1 MKHFKK
7 FDKFGEKFSF
17 NYNNYDKYSTRVGGF
32 VFLSFII
39 ISISYFIL
47 SFIPF
52 SKRKNYSLQFYTIHS
67 SAEKIPINNFIYG
80 IQCEDKNNNI
90 KDYFNLNL
98 KYKKNNSYEDIDIKN
113 CTLKDFNISNNYNI
127 SIDKFKC
134 INNENKTIEGIY
146 TDENFSFFKITVES
160 KNNNVEE
167 IDNFLKNNECKLQ
180 VYYKDYIFDIE
191 NYTNF
196 SKPILNS
203 LFIQLNPDFDVKK
216 NVFFMK
222 YHFKNEDEYID
233 ISLFTNSEKEIPF
246 VGFSRTEDYF
256 IYNTT
261 KPNEN
266 ENKRYA
272 TLFIRADDRKTEINK
287 KYQNLLDFYAENT
300 SIWFGIFEA
309 LNIFFTIYNGYNA
322 NISMSKKLFFFDEI
336 KEDNKYNT
344 ILRTNTS
351 KSNNSKLKNKTINS
365 TANNINEIT
374 NINSYYEEKN
384 KDDIKKESNNYEKNI
399 ISEKSFSS
407 TEDDN
412 VIQKSKIQI
421 EENKKINKIRLF
433 EIIKISFFSCFEC
446 IEKKEKYKD
455 KLIKKAIYIFDKK
468 LDIYIYIKNMILIDI
483 MYQILISDINKDY
496 INFLSR
502 SLIYLDKNIKEQSK
516 ELEAIY
522 KPSSKLNYDYSNKLF
537 KKFTKLVEKEEKTE
551 IENKIISLYMKK
563 N

>member
-67 SAEKIPINNFIYG
+67 SAEKIPINDFIYG
-80 IQCEDKNNNI
+80 IQCEDKNNNKI
-90 KDYFNLNL
+90 DADCFNLKL
-98 KYKKNNSYEDIDIKN
+98 KYKRNNKYENIDIKN
-113 CTLKDFNISNNYNI
+113 CTSKDFKMKNDYDI
-127 SIDKFKC
+127 SIDDFKC
-134 INNENKTIEGIY
+134 INNENENKTIEGIY
-146 TDENFSFFKITVES
+146 TDKNFSFFKITVES

-203 LFIQLNPDFDVKK
+203 LFIQLNPDFDIKK
-216 NVFFMK
+216 NVYFMK
-222 YHFKNEDEYID
+222 FNFKNEDKLID
-233 ISLFTNSEKEIPF
+233 ISLFKDSEKEIPF

-272 TLFIRADDRKTEINK
+272 TLFIRADNRKTEINR

-309 LNIFFTIYNGYNA
+309 LNIFFTIYNGYHA
-322 NISMSKKLFFFDEI
+322 NISMSKKLFFFDEM
-336 KEDNKYNT
+336 KEDNKYNM
-344 ILRTNTS
+344 LRKNS
-351 KSNNSKLKNKTINS
+351 LNSNNSKLKNKTINS
-365 TANNINEIT
+365 SDNNINEIT
-374 NINSYYEEKN
+374 NINSYYENKN
-384 KDDIKKESNNYEKNI
+384 K
-399 ISEKSFSS
+399 
-407 TEDDN
+407 
-412 VIQKSKIQI
+412 
-421 EENKKINKIRLF
+421 EENLKNF
-433 EIIKISFFSCFEC
+433 
-446 IEKKEKYKD
+446 D
-455 KLIKKAIYIFDKK
+455 IF
-468 LDIYIYIKNMILIDI
+468 
-483 MYQILISDINKDY
+483 
-496 INFLSR
+496 
-502 SLIYLDKNIKEQSK
+502 
-516 ELEAIY
+516 
-522 KPSSKLNYDYSNKLF
+522 
-537 KKFTKLVEKEEKTE
+537 
-551 IENKIISLYMKK
+551 
-563 N
+563 